1 MKMLFNNKKYT
12 RIILAGI
19 GLLLSYNLAAAAGFD
34 DSKTSHVEFPDWF
47 VDNPFHELN
56 EDLKSAVKNGKQ
68 GLMVIYTTEGCSYCV
83 KFVKEHLSD
92 PVIVGRIRKHFD
104 SVGMEIFND
113 ADLLD
118 LQGKKMTVKQFA
130 KQEGVMFS
138 PTILFY
144 GKDGKRLFRVTG
156 YQSPERFRTSLA
168 YVTGKHYLT
177 QTFAE
182 YAGGITSLQTVSNTE
197 TVLKNDPLFS
207 KPPYLLQRN
216 VVPASQPLLVIFE
229 KAGNSEVEDFH
240 NAVLASKD
248 VRNTLAKF
256 EVVRLNANDNKMI
269 LITPDGKRT
278 TPANWY
284 RQNGFS
290 RVPAMMTFDEKGREA
305 IKTDTLVLRN
315 RMMNSLNYTLERAHL
330 KGWSYQRFAR
340 SKAIERNQMKKRFV
354 TK

>member
-1 MKMLFNNKKYT
+1 MKMLFINKKHT
-12 RIILAGI
+12 CKILAGI

-56 EDLKSAVKNGKQ
+56 EDLKSAVTNGKQ
-68 GLMVIYTTEGCSYCV
+68 GLMIVYTTEGCSYCV

-92 PVIVGRIRKHFD
+92 PVIVGRIQKHFD

-113 ADLLD
+113 ADLVD
-118 LQGKKMTVKQFA
+118 LQGRKMTVKEFA
-130 KQEGVMFS
+130 QQEGVMFS

-144 GKDGKRLFRVTG
+144 GKDGKKLLRITG
-156 YQSPERFRTSLA
+156 YQSQERFKTSLS
-168 YVTGKHYLT
+168 YVIGGYYRSQSLAEFSESLNRNKTTSRTAVKLKQDT
-177 QTFAE
+177 LFA
-182 YAGGITSLQTVSNTE
+182 
-197 TVLKNDPLFS
+197 

-229 KAGNSEVEDFH
+229 KTGNSEVEDFH
-240 NAVLASKD
+240 NVVLASKD

-340 SKAIERNQMKKRFV
+340 SKAIERNQKKKIA